1 MPANCMCRRA
11 FRVKWYQT
19 PCLLSRHGLQN
30 KSSGMQRVRRS
41 LPRTEL
47 SVSVDDCIAAASRKK
62 RVAKK
67 VPKGTSEYQ
76 AAWIVETDSEQVGS
90 YRRLWTVCNK
100 RLRINLWSV
109 LL

>member
-1 MPANCMCRRA
+1 MVPDPMLAE
-11 FRVKWYQT
+11 QT
-19 PCLLSRHGLQN
+19 WPSEQELQDAE
-30 KSSGMQRVRRS
+30 GERS

-47 SVSVDDCIAAASRKK
+47 SVDDCIAAASRKK

-90 YRRLWTVCNK
+90 YRRL
-100 RLRINLWSV
+100 
-109 LL
+109 